1 MPACMYASMYV
12 CMPVCMYACMYVCIM
27 YVLTCCLFH
36 REFGVKVMNMKLLMK
51 ALPTMFENSD
61 KNVRAE
67 VHA

>member
-1 MPACMYASMYV
+1 MYV
-12 CMPVCMYACMYVCIM
+12 CM